1 MVKKRN
7 IVQYR
12 ERLDKTLASPDLTN
26 DQILKTLVES
36 QLQRSSQLEI
46 EGYKETLVETKTSE
60 LSNFLDMMRSASVE
74 DSGGSSSTSHTDW
87 KLKQDNEEFRVMYR
101 EGPQGTPFHTLL
113 VEGYVDG
120 PVDVCLCLS
129 WEAFLYKKWWPQFT
143 IPTFR
148 VVEAECLQK
157 VQIGEQIS
165 LVRMKVPWPLSTR
178 EAIVHYYRFEYF
190 QDDLIVVLLKSVPE
204 SKSINGTMDGFNSDA
219 IPEAK
224 DVVRID
230 LVGGFVMQK
239 VTSERSY
246 FRIIANLDI
255 KLDFVPP
262 SLINFISRQLIGSGF
277 RLYQKA
283 VASTMNHDREFINT
297 LGDSLY
303 IRIREALYSTSGS
316 NPMDGGQLNQVAT
329 ILPAEELIR
338 NKQDGAKDVSCEDR
352 SNQYA
357 QDYNGEI
364 LDAGSGD
371 IAEANSEEIVQIE
384 EDVNKVHDIPIE
396 EADNEEIVQIEENVN
411 KVHDIPIEEEDNEEI
426 VYANSEEIVQTEV
439 DVNKVHGIPIEEAD
453 NEEIVE
459 ANSEEIVQIEE
470 DVNKVHGIPIEEADN
485 EEIVQIEEDVNKV
498 HDIPIEGAD
507 NEEIVY
513 ANSEEIVQIEEDVNK
528 VHDIPIEEADNEEI
542 VEVEEG
548 DKKAHDIPIEEADN
562 EEIVEVEEGDKKAHD
577 IPIEENNILKGKKNV
592 YVSLDVKHALE
603 TLEKAI
609 SMVREYGFPSCRS
622 SSSINVKHALA
633 KLDNEKGGKDDSYS
647 AKLLQLS
654 SKKEVSVKV
663 SSSNIMEETS
673 EEPRTNSEIQDFRHT
688 RTNPKSK
695 EVNYN
700 KVVPASPEQNLLK
713 NETAMDQTICG
724 NKQLNIDAVHAKRVK
739 LEDK

>member
-12 ERLDKTLASPDLTN
+12 ERLDGTLASPNLTN

-46 EGYKETLVETKTSE
+46 EGYKEKLVETKTTE

-129 WEAFLYKKWWPQFT
+129 WEASLYKKWWPQFT

-204 SKSINGTMDGFNSDA
+204 SNSINGTIDGFNSDA

-283 VASTMNHDREFINT
+283 VASMMNHDREFINT

-303 IRIREALYSTSGS
+303 VRIREALYSTSGS
-316 NPMDGGQLNQVAT
+316 NAMDGEQLNQVAT
-329 ILPAEELIR
+329 ILPAEELIQ
-338 NKQDGAKDVSCEDR
+338 NKQDGAKDISCEDR

-357 QDYNGEI
+357 HHYNGEI
-364 LDAGSGD
+364 LDAGSED
-371 IAEANSEEIVQIE
+371 IVEENSEEIVQIE
-384 EDVNKVHDIPIE
+384 EDVNKVD
-396 EADNEEIVQIEENVN
+396 
-411 KVHDIPIEEEDNEEI
+411 
-426 VYANSEEIVQTEV
+426 
-439 DVNKVHGIPIEEAD
+439 GIPIEEAD

-459 ANSEEIVQIEE
+459 ANSEEIVQIVEDVNKIHDIPIEETDNEEIVEANSEEIVQIEE
-470 DVNKVHGIPIEEADN
+470 DINKVHGIPIEEADN

-498 HDIPIEGAD
+498 HDIPIEEAD
-507 NEEIVY
+507 NEEIVE
-513 ANSEEIVQIEEDVNK
+513 ADSEEIVQIEEDVNK
-528 VHDIPIEEADNEEI
+528 VHGILIEEADNEEI
-542 VEVEEG
+542 VEVEEV
-548 DKKAHDIPIEEADN
+548 DKKAHDIPIEE
-562 EEIVEVEEGDKKAHD
+562 E
-577 IPIEENNILKGKKNV
+577 NILKDKKNV
-592 YVSLDVKHALE
+592 YVSLYVKHALE

-622 SSSINVKHALA
+622 SSSIDVKHALET
-633 KLDNEKGGKDDSYS
+633 LDNKKSGKDDSYS
-647 AKLLQLS
+647 AKLQLS

-673 EEPRTNSEIQDFRHT
+673 EEPRSNSEIQDFRCYVT
-688 RTNPKSK
+688 LS
-695 EVNYN
+695 
-700 KVVPASPEQNLLK
+700 L
-713 NETAMDQTICG
+713 I
-724 NKQLNIDAVHAKRVK
+724 I
-739 LEDK
+739 